1 MVENKNC
8 CYFVILTINDH
19 TLLQVLFQKITVQ
32 GSSRHRIAR
41 TPLNTMPITDEN
53 VPSNINAAIES
64 SIDLMS
70 PAKASRKH
78 RNSSFL
84 HRLRFRKGSDKDRKE
99 KDSDKDSLTSLDT
112 DGLQSS
118 SSYNSSSNIE
128 DGVTSASASG
138 ARGIKRFQRKGSSA
152 KKYKAL
158 PNDAA
163 SGIRIPLTN
172 SNANSNASGHS
183 DANLEQQ
190 KLKLRKEE
198 PMTTKTKKKQD
209 LQDRGP
215 HVVKTKVKKRKSD
228 EGIASQQE
236 VLVTSIPIENFNVNP
251 TDQSPT
257 VSVCSDQK
265 RYRES
270 TSPIINNKKSA
281 IFPLPPVESLELNC
295 NESTH
300 SHANA
305 RATRN
310 GRSPLTES
318 PIQED
323 LDSSLSSS
331 SPMSMEPGA
340 FSSFYYDDTVD
351 GEDGHAD
358 LNSSRTSTPTYNR
371 EYEAVGDERGNG
383 QNEQIEQEEIED
395 DEENDADNFQDDEE
409 EDNESD
415 ESTVVN
421 DLPPARL
428 QKPPPGATKE
438 QQDRF
443 YWELCYGQSKGK
455 NQASLSQRPPI
466 SWSAT
471 RKAPAKSCLS
481 AKKTPWTKIANS
493 AKKRVE
499 LRSRLASGET
509 DTGNDNGTPGG
520 WANTASVCTP
530 KFSTPQGND
539 TDIESWSSDVNRSV
553 KFGDS
558 SAAEFESSRPTVEL
572 TPLPPEQARE
582 QFRVDEKE
590 VESDEE
596 SVELHLETARNAD
609 TLAQWEDDFDSFC
622 DERDSD
628 DDEQLEALVQRKRP
642 NVRGS
647 GRSTGSSASRRD
659 RDRRSSRGG
668 RGDRRSSAFFSKEG
682 GSLLSPDDM
691 ELDER
696 QKTNSPEKTQNNT
709 TLIVT
714 SGETNEPRASLSST
728 ESSLQFSSPSTIGGS
743 FLRLSSSGSE
753 SSKATPTTDLT
764 SSSNILRSM
773 HSAGGASIGRDAYN
787 NRQDESNQDFKPSQ
801 LNFALQ
807 KAKNGSSPSGIR
819 PQTEQNH
826 DNSTHQSDLLSK
838 LTMNPSMV
846 VNAAELLLESK
857 TEFSL
862 QHKISSLLS
871 IEGVPP
877 EECSSLLAI
886 ASDLDGQVHSSQG
899 CVSDIGHDEVAHV
912 VQMSVITLMEEY
924 NKNQDDVDEEKIASI
939 VEKMEIHL
947 DQSEIEDVYALLAEH
962 SNMKWLVQEME
973 ALELAK
979 DWLLPLYKSN
989 RKEEDRIANILN
1001 RIDPQCLKIKEKRRH
1016 KLLSLHKDQLGAV
1029 CELEATIENE
1039 MYQLEVLKHQAH
1051 FLTCKCEVELSK
1063 PHQMLKSRLL
1073 ETLIPYDCEVQ
1084 SSPLKITYPHLD
1096 RSQTLVSW
1104 EAASDTPLKR
1114 DKRESICTTESSDST
1129 IALLMNTPKTKRLK
1143 VKQEAGQQVLPVK
1156 SVARKLYCRFLDGDC
1171 MKIFLAEQ
1179 FKFEQEMGILTVSD
1193 AFQRLNLMALD
1204 ILELQKYYNC
1214 RLEMP
1219 PKSNLVQ
1226 LQVTISLG
1234 QLCSV
1239 AVRFIYDTSSQK
1251 GLLCPVP
1258 IEVFVEP
1265 ISGEPAVP
1273 INTLLQIAKHALIS
1287 NAGTNAFIL
1296 RRTCSAIVDSLTK
1309 Y

>member
-1 MVENKNC
+1 
-8 CYFVILTINDH
+8 
-19 TLLQVLFQKITVQ
+19 
-32 GSSRHRIAR
+32 
-41 TPLNTMPITDEN
+41 MPITDEN
-53 VPSNINAAIES
+53 IPSKINAAIES

-84 HRLRFRKGSDKDRKE
+84 HRLRFRKGSDKDRKD
-99 KDSDKDSLTSLDT
+99 KDTDKDSLNSLDT
-112 DGLQSS
+112 DALQSS
-118 SSYNSSSNIE
+118 SSYTSISSSNIE
-128 DGVTSASASG
+128 DGVTSASSSG
-138 ARGIKRFQRKGSSA
+138 AKGIKRFQRKGSSA
-152 KKYKAL
+152 KKYRAL
-158 PNDAA
+158 QKDAA
-163 SGIRIPLTN
+163 SGIRSPLA
-172 SNANSNASGHS
+172 NADTNASDNS
-183 DANLEQQ
+183 DAKLEHQ
-190 KLKLRKEE
+190 KVKLRKDE
-198 PMTTKTKKKQD
+198 PMTTNTKKKQD
-209 LQDRGP
+209 LQERGP
-215 HVVKTKVKKRKSD
+215 HVVKVKKRKSD

-236 VLVTSIPIENFNVNP
+236 VLGTSIPIESFNVDP
-251 TDQSPT
+251 IDQSPT
-257 VSVCSDQK
+257 VSVCSEQK

-270 TSPIINNKKSA
+270 TSHIINAKQSA
-281 IFPLPPVESLELNC
+281 LNPLPPVERLDLNC
-295 NESTH
+295 NEGTH
-300 SHANA
+300 SHVNT
-305 RATRN
+305 RAARN

-340 FSSFYYDDTVD
+340 FSSFYYDDIVD
-351 GEDGHAD
+351 GEDGHKD
-358 LNSSRTSTPTYNR
+358 LKSSRASTPTYNR
-371 EYEAVGDERGNG
+371 DYKSAGDKRDNE
-383 QNEQIEQEEIED
+383 QNENSEQEEIDD
-395 DEENDADNFQDDEE
+395 DEEDDADNFQDDEE

-455 NQASLSQRPPI
+455 NQASLLVSQRPPI

-471 RKAPAKSCLS
+471 RRGPAKSCLS
-481 AKKTPWTKIANS
+481 AKKTPWTEIANS

-499 LRSRLASGET
+499 LRRRLASGKKVS
-509 DTGNDNGTPGG
+509 GNDNGTPGG
-520 WANTASVCTP
+520 WTNTASVCTP

-539 TDIESWSSDVNRSV
+539 NDIESWSSDVNRSV

-582 QFRVDEKE
+582 QFRVDDKK

-596 SVELHLETARNAD
+596 SVELHHETARNAD

-628 DDEQLEALVQRKRP
+628 DDEHLEALVQRKRP
-642 NVRGS
+642 NARGS
-647 GRSTGSSASRRD
+647 GRSSGASSKD

-668 RGDRRSSAFFSKEG
+668 GGDRRSSAFFSKEG
-682 GSLLSPDDM
+682 GSLLNPDDM
-691 ELDER
+691 ELDEM
-696 QKTNSPEKTQNNT
+696 QKTNSPEKTQNNG
-709 TLIVT
+709 TLIGT
-714 SGETNEPRASLSST
+714 SGEANEPRGSLSST
-728 ESSLQFSSPSTIGGS
+728 ESSLQFSSPSTMGGS

-764 SSSNILRSM
+764 SSSNVLRSM

-801 LNFALQ
+801 LDFALQ
-807 KAKNGSSPSGIR
+807 KAKNGSSPSGVR

-826 DNSTHQSDLLSK
+826 DNPTNQFDLLSK
-838 LTMNPSMV
+838 LTMNPSML
-846 VNAAELLLESK
+846 VNAAELLLECK

-871 IEGVPP
+871 IEGVPSA
-877 EECSSLLAI
+877 ECSSLLAI
-886 ASDLDGQVHSSQG
+886 ASDLDCQVHPPQG
-899 CVSDIGHDEVAHV
+899 CVSEMGHDEVAHV

-947 DQSEIEDVYALLAEH
+947 DGAEIEDVYAILAEH
-962 SNMKWLVQEME
+962 SNMKWLMQEME

-989 RKEEDRIANILN
+989 RKEEDRIASIFNK
-1001 RIDPQCLKIKEKRRH
+1001 IDSQCLEAKEKSRH
-1016 KLLSLHKDQLGAV
+1016 KVHSLHKDQLRAV

-1039 MYQLEVLKHQAH
+1039 LFQLELLKHQAH
-1051 FLTCKCEVELSK
+1051 FLTCKCQVELSK

-1084 SSPLKITYPHLD
+1084 SSPLRITYPHLD

-1104 EAASDTPLKR
+1104 EAASDSPSKR
-1114 DKRESICTTESSDST
+1114 DKRESTCTTESADST

-1143 VKQEAGQQVLPVK
+1143 VKEETGQQVLPVK
-1156 SVARKLYCRFLDGDC
+1156 SVARKLYCRFIDGDC
-1171 MKIFLAEQ
+1171 MKIFLSEQ
-1179 FKFEQEMGILTVSD
+1179 FKFEQEMGILTVAD

-1234 QLCSV
+1234 QLCCV

-1251 GLLCPVP
+1251 GHLCPVP

-1273 INTLLQIAKHALIS
+1273 MNTLLQVANHALNS
-1287 NAGTNAFIL
+1287 KPGTNAFIL

>member
-1 MVENKNC
+1 
-8 CYFVILTINDH
+8 
-19 TLLQVLFQKITVQ
+19 
-32 GSSRHRIAR
+32 
-41 TPLNTMPITDEN
+41 MPITDEN
-53 VPSNINAAIES
+53 IPSNVNAAIES

-84 HRLRFRKGSDKDRKE
+84 HRLRFRKGSDKDRRD
-99 KDSDKDSLTSLDT
+99 KDADKDSLTSLDT

-118 SSYNSSSNIE
+118 SSYISSSSSNIE
-128 DGVTSASASG
+128 DGVTSASVSG

-152 KKYKAL
+152 KKYRAL

-163 SGIRIPLTN
+163 SGNRSPLA
-172 SNANSNASGHS
+172 NANDNENANGNASDIVDGK
-183 DANLEQQ
+183 LEQQ
-190 KLKLRKEE
+190 NLKLRKDEL
-198 PMTTKTKKKQD
+198 MTTKTKTKQE

-215 HVVKTKVKKRKSD
+215 HVVKVKKRKSD
-228 EGIASQQE
+228 EGLASQQE
-236 VLVTSIPIENFNVNP
+236 VLVTSIPIENSSVNP

-270 TSPIINNKKSA
+270 TSPIINAKKST
-281 IFPLPPVESLELNC
+281 IFPLPPVETLELSC
-295 NESTH
+295 NEGTH
-300 SHANA
+300 ANVNANA
-305 RATRN
+305 RAARNRNTRP
-310 GRSPLTES
+310 SSLTES

-351 GEDGHAD
+351 GKEDGHKD
-358 LNSSRTSTPTYNR
+358 LKLSRAPTYNR
-371 EYEAVGDERGNG
+371 DYESVGDKRGDE
-383 QNEQIEQEEIED
+383 QNENIEKEEIED
-395 DEENDADNFQDDEE
+395 DEEDDADNFQDDEE

-438 QQDRF
+438 EQDRF

-471 RKAPAKSCLS
+471 RRAPAKSCLS
-481 AKKTPWTKIANS
+481 AKKTPWTEIANS
-493 AKKRVE
+493 ASKR
-499 LRSRLASGET
+499 A
-509 DTGNDNGTPGG
+509 TPGS

-539 TDIESWSSDVNRSV
+539 TDIECWSSNTKRSV

-582 QFRVDEKE
+582 QFRVDEKD

-596 SVELHLETARNAD
+596 SVELHQETARNAD
-609 TLAQWEDDFDSFC
+609 ILALWDDDFDSFC

-628 DDEQLEALVQRKRP
+628 DDEHLEALVQRKRP
-642 NVRGS
+642 NARGS
-647 GRSTGSSASRRD
+647 GRKSIASRSD

-682 GSLLSPDDM
+682 GSLLNPDDM
-691 ELDER
+691 ELDEW
-696 QKTNSPEKTQNNT
+696 QKTNSPENA
-709 TLIVT
+709 TLIGT
-714 SGETNEPRASLSST
+714 SAETNELRASLSST
-728 ESSLQFSSPSTIGGS
+728 ESSLQFSSPSTLGSS

-753 SSKATPTTDLT
+753 TSKATPTTDLT

-773 HSAGGASIGRDAYN
+773 HSAGGASIGRDVYN
-787 NRQDESNQDFKPSQ
+787 NRRDESNQDFKPSQ
-801 LNFALQ
+801 LDFAL
-807 KAKNGSSPSGIR
+807 KIGKNGSSPSGIR
-819 PQTEQNH
+819 PKIEQH
-826 DNSTHQSDLLSK
+826 QDNSTHQSDMLSK
-838 LTMNPSMV
+838 LTMNPSIV

-899 CVSDIGHDEVAHV
+899 CESDIGHDEVAHV

-924 NKNQDDVDEEKIASI
+924 NKNQDCVDEEKIASI

-947 DQSEIEDVYALLAEH
+947 DESEIEDVYALLAEH

-1001 RIDPQCLKIKEKRRH
+1001 RIDPECLEIKEKRRH
-1016 KLLSLHKDQLGAV
+1016 KLNSLHKDQVRAV
-1029 CELEATIENE
+1029 CELEATIANE
-1039 MYQLEVLKHQAH
+1039 LYQLDLLKHQAH
-1051 FLTCKCEVELSK
+1051 FLTCKCEVELSR
-1063 PHQMLKSRLL
+1063 PHEMVKTRLL

-1084 SSPLKITYPHLD
+1084 SSPLRITYPHLD
-1096 RSQTLVSW
+1096 KSQTLVSW
-1104 EAASDTPLKR
+1104 EAASDTPSKR
-1114 DKRESICTTESSDST
+1114 DMRESICTTESADST

-1143 VKQEAGQQVLPVK
+1143 VKEETGQQVLPVK

-1179 FKFEQEMGILTVSD
+1179 FKLEQDMGILTVSD

-1273 INTLLQIAKHALIS
+1273 INTLLQVAKHALIS